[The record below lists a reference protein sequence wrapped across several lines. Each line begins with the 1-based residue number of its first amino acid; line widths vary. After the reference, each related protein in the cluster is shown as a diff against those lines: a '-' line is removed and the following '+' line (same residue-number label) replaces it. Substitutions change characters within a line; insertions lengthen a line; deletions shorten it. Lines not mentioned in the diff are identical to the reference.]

1 MWSGTFLASEL
12 RMGLHPAPGGSKQ
25 ARMPGGG
32 ETLLVERSRPRGA
45 ERAALLDWLDDGLRG
60 GRRGRLLAEYG
71 PLLAEPGAAEHVV
84 CRVGGTLASHVLW
97 RVAEARAGGVTLP
110 IGMIGLVYTDPRFR
124 GQGLATRALEVAQ
137 GEIAARGAVL
147 AALWSEK
154 REFYAR
160 QGFAPGGVERMFR
173 IDAAVCASARSAL
186 GAIGSVEVGVC
197 AAGDWPRLEALH
209 AARASRVLRP
219 AGWLLRLAAAPDCE
233 LRVARRAGRIT
244 AYAACGRGDDLQ
256 GVIHD
261 WAGEPA
267 AVLACA
273 ASLLGT
279 RSELRLLAGPE
290 LETVASALR
299 LAGAEEVRGDLAL
312 IRLLDA
318 SRLPGGLAGLSRPD
332 ASAGWPLFVWGF
344 DSI

>member
-1 MWSGTFLASEL
+1 
-12 RMGLHPAPGGSKQ
+12 MGLHPAPGGSKH
-25 ARMPGGG
+25 ARLAGGG

-124 GQGLATRALEVAQ
+124 GQGIATRALE
-137 GEIAARGAVL
+137 AALEELCLRGSVL

-154 REFYAR
+154 REFYER
-160 QGFAPGGVERMFR
+160 LGFAPGGVERMFR
-173 IDAAVCASARSAL
+173 IDAAVCASARDAL
-186 GAIGSVEVGVC
+186 GAIGGVEVGVC

-209 AARASRVLRP
+209 AARSSRVLRP
-219 AGWLLRLAAAPDCE
+219 AGWLERLAAAPDCE

-273 ASLLGT
+273 EALLGS
-279 RSELRLLAGPE
+279 RAELQLLAGPE
-290 LETVASALR
+290 SEPVPRALQ
-299 LAGAEEVRGDLAL
+299 LAGAGESRGCLAL
-312 IRLLDA
+312 VRVLDA
-318 SRLPGGLAGLSRPD
+318 ARLPGGAAALTSTAPS
-332 ASAGWPLFVWGF
+332 WPLCIWGF